1 MTEWV
6 LQMCTPQNRVFGFT
20 RKRASPMKRI
30 LAILSI
36 TVTTSCVQTSPT
48 NRENS
53 NNTDTAQITIGSS
66 INRAI
71 LKYNNGSTVLDQ
83 WKDNEH
89 VVRLFNADKA
99 PILELLHF
107 DSAKIQYKFNEKG
120 RLIESTEI
128 LLIDSQKYLN
138 QAWSY
143 DIFGT
148 INENSSFYRYRF
160 INPDSNYIV
169 LSSAFPWF
177 KDSLVFHYD
186 LNGITRHISS
196 RDSIIIFCGLPPHV
210 NGSIVG
216 LLSEYE
222 TRIDTTGNQSIYARD
237 FYVRIP

>member
-1 MTEWV
+1 
-6 LQMCTPQNRVFGFT
+6 
-20 RKRASPMKRI
+20 MKRFLTI
-30 LAILSI
+30 LVI

-48 NRENS
+48 SLENS
-53 NNTDTAQITIGSS
+53 KNNDTAQIIIGSS
-66 INRAI
+66 INRVI
-71 LKYNNGSTVLDQ
+71 LKNNNGSTVLDQ

-99 PILELLHF
+99 PILELLHY
-107 DSAKIQYKFNEKG
+107 DSVKIQYKFNEKG

-143 DIFGT
+143 DSFGT
-148 INENSSFYRYRF
+148 IKEHSSFYRYRF
-160 INPDSNYIV
+160 IYPDSNYIV

-177 KDSLVFHYD
+177 KDSLVFLYD
-186 LNGITRHISS
+186 LNGISRRISN
-196 RDSIIIFCGLPPHV
+196 RDSIVIYCGPPPLV

-222 TRIDTTGNQSIYARD
+222 TRIDTAGNQSIYARD